1 MTLPNYFLADLPPE
15 ATLAPDML
23 AEACLTLRRNRER
36 YLAPRPTAR
45 LVSLLAE
52 LGENWLQADYP
63 FRRLAMEQG
72 PAALGFSPPTLARG
86 LDAFFRQLTAENL
99 HALLIQDLGH
109 AGRLDAF
116 QVSVEDARSGRAALA
131 VGPELLCH
139 ITAGN
144 LPVGALH
151 SLVLGLLVRSAQFVK
166 CARGQALLPRLF
178 AHSIYEAD
186 PKLGACLEIA
196 EWPGGSAAL
205 EDAVFAAADCV
216 TATGSDETLA
226 ALRPR
231 VPAQARFLGYG
242 HRVSFAYVCAEML
255 DGFSARKCA
264 QRAAADIAAW
274 NQLGCLSPHIVY
286 VERRGALLPEEF
298 ASLLAQEFEKLE
310 ATEPRG
316 PLAVA
321 EAAAI
326 ASRRGFYEVR
336 AAHSPETQLWASG
349 DSTAW
354 TVVYEAEPQFQASC
368 LNRFAYVKGVEGVEP
383 LLAAVDAV
391 RGKVSTVGLA
401 APPER
406 AAGIAATLA
415 HWGVTRICP
424 LGRMQEPPLAWR
436 HDGRPSLGDLVTW
449 ADWES

>member
-1 MTLPNYFLADLPPE
+1 MTLPNFFLADLPSE
-15 ATLAPDML
+15 ATLTPDML
-23 AEACLTLRRNRER
+23 SEACLALRRNRER
-36 YLAPRPTAR
+36 YLAPRATAR
-45 LVSLLAE
+45 LVALLAE
-52 LGENWLQADYP
+52 LGDNWLQPDYP

-72 PAALGFSPPTLARG
+72 PAALGFAPPTLARG
-86 LDAFFRQLTAENL
+86 LDAFFRQLTLENL
-99 HALLIQDLGH
+99 HALLVQDLGH

-116 QVSVEDARSGRAALA
+116 HSTSEDARSGRSALA
-131 VGPELLCH
+131 VGPELLFH

-196 EWPGGSAAL
+196 EWPGGSATL
-205 EDAVFAAADCV
+205 EDAVFATADCV

-231 VPAQARFLGYG
+231 VPARARFLGYG

-255 DGFSARKCA
+255 DGFQARKCA
-264 QRAAADIAAW
+264 LRAATDIAAW
-274 NQLGCLSPHIVY
+274 NQLGCLSPHVVY
-286 VERRGALLPEEF
+286 VERRGGVLPEEF
-298 ASLLAQEFEKLE
+298 AELLAQELAQLE
-310 ATEPRG
+310 AAEPRG
-316 PLAVA
+316 PLAPA

-326 ASRRGFYEVR
+326 TARRAFYEVR
-336 AAHSPETQLWASG
+336 AAHSPDTRLWASE

-354 TVVYEAEPQFQASC
+354 TVLYEAEPLFQPSC
-368 LNRFAYVKGVEGVEP
+368 LNRFAYVKGVEGVEQ

-391 RGKVSTVGLA
+391 RGKVSTLGLA

-406 AAGIAATLA
+406 AAVLAATLA
-415 HWGVTRICP
+415 RWGATRVCP

-449 ADWES
+449 ADWEC